1 MISQATADY
10 LGNDYFVGWLPTYC
24 LARARMRNKHEGWRL
39 DYVMMP
45 KVYIQLETRLICDK
59 RDHITQPHSHPVR
72 LLNVRRPLDI
82 LNRQSS

>member
-24 LARARMRNKHEGWRL
+24 LARAREEQTRRVEVGLRNDTKG
-39 DYVMMP
+39 
-45 KVYIQLETRLICDK
+45 YIQLETRLICDK
-59 RDHITQPHSHPVR
+59 RDHITQPHSHLVR
-72 LLNVRRPLDI
+72 LLSVRRPLDI